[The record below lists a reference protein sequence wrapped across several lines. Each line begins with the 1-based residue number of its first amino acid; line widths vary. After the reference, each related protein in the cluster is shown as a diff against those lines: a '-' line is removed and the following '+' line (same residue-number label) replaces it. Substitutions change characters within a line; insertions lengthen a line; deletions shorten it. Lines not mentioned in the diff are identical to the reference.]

1 MDLIKCMDIAASGM
15 TSQRTRLNIITMNL
29 ANANTTKT
37 PEGTPYRRKTAIF
50 RTVPINNTFEER
62 LQNTLDKKIYG
73 VEVKKIVPVD
83 TEFKKIYDPTHP
95 DADKMGYVS
104 LPNVNLVEEMVNMLD
119 ANRAYEANA
128 SAIRAAK
135 DMATK
140 ALEIGR

>member
-1 MDLIKCMDIAASGM
+1 M

-95 DADKMGYVS
+95 DADK
-104 LPNVNLVEEMVNMLD
+104 
-119 ANRAYEANA
+119 RA
-128 SAIRAAK
+128 
-135 DMATK
+135 MF
-140 ALEIGR
+140 LCLM